1 MRVIHIVHG
10 KCNPREH
17 NGISRVV
24 YFLNK
29 NEKNQ
34 GIESEKRAVLDDAK
48 QKY

>member
-24 YFLNK
+24 YFLNN
-29 NEKNQ
+29 NEKIQ
-34 GIESEKRAVLDDAK
+34 GI
-48 QKY
+48 